1 MKKQWEMYATD
12 AMRNTTVLVISSDVV
27 NELFPYVTVIP
38 VVPWEDGREVYP
50 IEALVPG
57 VFSSGAGAAA
67 GDVAGGAGGPAAGGV
82 GGSSVALVHQIRT
95 LKADRLTE
103 RRGAV
108 EDEAARRGVREA
120 MIAYFGL

>member
-38 VVPWEDGREVYP
+38 VVPWDAGREVYP

-67 GDVAGGAGGPAAGGV
+67 GDVAGGAGGSVAGG
-82 GGSSVALVHQIRT
+82 GRGSSVALVHQIRT

-108 EDEAARRGVREA
+108 EDENARRGVREA